1 MNMGPGRLLRYML
14 PCLDSI
20 IDDAE
25 SVDGTYSDDDSLWDI
40 CTDATADK
48 FEMLLKQVDWPYGA
62 GKKGKWRNKT
72 KFACIT
78 F

>member
-48 FEMLLKQVDWPYGA
+48 FEMLLKQVDGPYGA